1 MALTKKILEWQI
13 RLSIT
18 FGPLSVEREKTFLA
32 PSLYFGKNF
41 CLFNALAPQILF
53 SLQLSNIEEDNRQ
66 CLLSLFYKLSINLL
80 EINWISNWFEIK
92 VWYLDRLRIV
102 FSSHTLYNVTL
113 MVKNYSILA
122 YFIFYLVWIIVRSV
136 MYNRYDLSLAKSTL
150 FKHPLSR

>member
-1 MALTKKILEWQI
+1 MRSIGISEKILEWQI

-32 PSLYFGKNF
+32 PSLYFGKKF
-41 CLFNALAPQILF
+41 CLFNALASQILF
-53 SLQLSNIEEDNRQ
+53 SLQLCNIEEDNRQ

-80 EINWISNWFEIK
+80 EINCISNWFE
-92 VWYLDRLRIV
+92 IV

-122 YFIFYLVWIIVRSV
+122 YFIFSTSFGS
-136 MYNRYDLSLAKSTL
+136 LSEVLCTTGTI
-150 FKHPLSR
+150 FH